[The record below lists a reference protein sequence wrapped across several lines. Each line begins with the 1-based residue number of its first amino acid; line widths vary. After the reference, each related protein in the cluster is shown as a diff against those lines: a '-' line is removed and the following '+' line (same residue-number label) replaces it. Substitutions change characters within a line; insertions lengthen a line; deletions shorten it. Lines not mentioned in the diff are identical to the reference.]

1 MNRRFLASSDGA
13 VAVSTAFLLILLVG
27 LTGLGAEASLWY
39 QTKRSMQGA
48 ADAAAISAAYALTT
62 TGSCTSGSG
71 CSWAP
76 GLQGLA
82 VAAENFWLYGATN
95 GVQVKVVSPPTKS
108 GSPLLNNTSAVEV
121 WITQTQST
129 ILFGAVDN
137 IAAPTIGAYAIAV
150 NTAIITPGADCV
162 LALANDASAVLVH
175 GGGDLASNCGIAI
188 DGGRDQNVNG
198 TPLGGI
204 QFNGSKSQVNI
215 TSLVV
220 ASSSTGCPDS
230 SHCFLYNSTTP
241 LPALAVK
248 TNTPTVDPYSSLS
261 FPPPAQ
267 GSKTVAISA
276 AGSGYTTGTRTFTV
290 IGGTGT
296 ATKFTA
302 TVSNAGTVTGIL
314 AITDPGSYTTMP
326 TNPVTATP
334 DTGSGTG
341 AKFNLTQGCAAY
353 TAGMSPPVAG
363 RVYCSFNLTSSGT
376 TNFAAG
382 TYYADGGDACVGFCV
397 SGANTTVTSDTA
409 GVTFV
414 LRNNARLAMD
424 SGTVTL
430 CAPGTSC
437 GTTCSGSCVL
447 FYQDPATA
455 TASTSNGAPAN
466 TVSSFTGNGTRT
478 MSGLIYMPKQTFSMG
493 GSSSI
498 GGCTGVVAKYF
509 DIGGTPTFSNG
520 CLPGSGIGGSTIT
533 VSTLSE

>member
-1 MNRRFLASSDGA
+1 MIQRFFASREGA
-13 VAVSTAFLLILLVG
+13 VAVATAVLLTLLVG
-27 LTGLGAEASLWY
+27 LSGLGVEASLWY

-48 ADAAAISAAYALTT
+48 ADAAAVSAAWALPATST
-62 TGSCTSGSG
+62 HCDSGSSCT
-71 CSWAP
+71 WAP
-76 GLQGLA
+76 GLHGLS
-82 VAAENFWLYGATN
+82 VAAVNGWQTTGTN
-95 GVQVKVVSPPTKS
+95 GVQVRVVSPPTRP
-108 GSPLLNNTSAVEV
+108 GWTTRNDAVEV
-121 WITQTQST
+121 WITQPQS
-129 ILFGAVDN
+129 ILFGAAGN

-150 NTAIITPGADCV
+150 NTTIKTPGADCI
-162 LALANDASAVLVH
+162 LALANNASAVLVH
-175 GGGDLASNCGIAI
+175 GQGDLASNCGIAI

-204 QFNGSKSQVNI
+204 QFNGSNSMVNI

-220 ASSSTGCPDS
+220 ASSSTGCPDP
-230 SHCFLYNSTTP
+230 SHCFLFNSTTP
-241 LPALAVK
+241 LPASVVK
-248 TNTPTVDPYSSLS
+248 TNTATVDPYSSLS

-302 TVSNAGTVTGIL
+302 TVSNTGTVTGIL

-326 TNPVTATP
+326 TNPVSATP
-334 DTGSGTG
+334 DTGGGTG

-424 SGTVTL
+424 SGTVRL

-493 GSSSI
+493 GNSSI

-509 DIGGTPTFSNG
+509 DIGGTPVFSNG
-520 CLPGSGIGGSTIT
+520 CLPGTGIGGSTIT